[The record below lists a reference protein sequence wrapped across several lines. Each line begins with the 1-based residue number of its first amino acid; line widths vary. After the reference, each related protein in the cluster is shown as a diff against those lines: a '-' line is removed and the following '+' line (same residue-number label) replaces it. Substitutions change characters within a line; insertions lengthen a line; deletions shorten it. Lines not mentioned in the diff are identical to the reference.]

1 MARERTYLVHPFDDV
16 YDDFRN
22 GPWNLQLI
30 TQIASYLPGQHAVS
44 TEQLRKL
51 SNSPVVLRLSLS
63 QDLIANFCEDTKIEL
78 SMLRLSIRTYSRFMN
93 LSQVVYSVK
102 LSEIEDLAEELSIGL
117 NGDDTDATNPIFAC
131 HTGFEVQ
138 VLVTLDQDR
147 DVPKNELKPRHRF
160 TILAT
165 ESFRLRPATGGG
177 LGLQFLKLTPEI
189 RRAENIPN
197 KSSYF
202 IKKIEKPWTVQKI
215 TDCAVV
221 FVDSLLLE
229 KAHLLRSKAQGQRQF
244 LEIHVEI
251 LDAMLQDFSA
261 HIQTKRALGQSVP
274 TYESVQAMVAGK
286 IIRILYEKGNG
297 TGGQLSHDQLI
308 AELADNPSRSKARAQ
323 AALLHLDAVLEVF
336 DEEENQ

>member
-22 GPWNLQLI
+22 GPWNLQLM
-30 TQIASYLPGQHAVS
+30 TQIASYLPGKHAVS
-44 TEQLRKL
+44 TDQLRRL

-63 QDLIANFCEDTKIEL
+63 QDLIANFCEETKIGL
-78 SMLRLSIRTYSRFMN
+78 SMLRLSVRTYSRYMN
-93 LSQVVYSVK
+93 LSRVVYSKK
-102 LSEIEDLAEELSIGL
+102 LSEIEDLAEDLSIAL
-117 NGDDTDATNPIFAC
+117 NDDQADTTNPIFAC
-131 HTGFEVQ
+131 HTGFAVQ

-147 DVPKNELKPRHRF
+147 DVPKSELKPRHRF

-165 ESFRLRPATGGG
+165 ESFRLRPASGGG
-177 LGLQFLKLTPEI
+177 LGIQFLKLTPEI
-189 RRAENIPN
+189 RRGENIPN

-229 KAHLLRSKAQGQRQF
+229 KAHLLRSKAPGQRQF
-244 LEIHVEI
+244 LEIHVDI
-251 LDAMLQDFSA
+251 LDSMLQDFSA
-261 HIQTKRALGQSVP
+261 HIQTRRALGQAVP
-274 TYESVQAMVAGK
+274 TYESVRAMVAGK
-286 IIRILYEKGNG
+286 IIHILYQRGNG

-308 AELADNPSRSKARAQ
+308 SELADNPSRSKARAQ
-323 AALLHLDAVLEVF
+323 AALSHLDAVLEVF
-336 DEEENQ
+336 DEEEN